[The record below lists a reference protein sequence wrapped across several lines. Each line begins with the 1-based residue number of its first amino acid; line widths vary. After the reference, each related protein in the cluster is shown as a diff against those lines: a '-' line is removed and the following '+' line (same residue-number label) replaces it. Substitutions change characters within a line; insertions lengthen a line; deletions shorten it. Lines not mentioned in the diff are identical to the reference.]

1 MSVVATAEGADRELV
16 TKLAQLALERVAP
29 EELLLFDELS
39 AEYFEDPE
47 RAVAGGRR
55 EEAVAFGL
63 DLALMT
69 PYLLATVTAVVQ
81 FLVKTVAE
89 TVGGDARPVV
99 VRLVR
104 RLYREQEPAG
114 PAPSGPGSSE
124 PAPVGD
130 VVERRRIH
138 EVAVTD
144 ALKLGLSQE
153 RAELLAASIV
163 GSLAIAD

>member
-1 MSVVATAEGADRELV
+1 MNVAVAAEGDRELV
-16 TKLAQLALERVAP
+16 TELAQLALEQVAP
-29 EELLLFDELS
+29 EELLLFDELA

-47 RAVAGGRR
+47 RAVAGRR
-55 EEAVAFGL
+55 EEAVGFGL

-89 TVGGDARPVV
+89 TVGEDARPVV

-104 RLYREQEPAG
+104 RLYRKPEPAG
-114 PAPSGPGSSE
+114 PAPSEPGPGA
-124 PAPVGD
+124 PAPAVD

-138 EVAVTD
+138 EVAVTN

-153 RAELLAASIV
+153 QADLLAASIV

>member
-1 MSVVATAEGADRELV
+1 MNVAVAAEGDRELV
-16 TKLAQLALERVAP
+16 TELAQLALEQVAP
-29 EELLLFDELS
+29 EELLLFDELA
-39 AEYFEDPE
+39 AEYFDDPE
-47 RAVAGGRR
+47 RAVAGRR
-55 EEAVAFGL
+55 EEAVGFGL

-89 TVGGDARPVV
+89 TAGEDARPVV

-104 RLYREQEPAG
+104 RLYRKPEPAG
-114 PAPSGPGSSE
+114 PTPSEPSPAE
-124 PAPVGD
+124 PAPAVD

-138 EVAVTD
+138 EVAVTN

-153 RAELLAASIV
+153 QADLLAASIV